1 MGNLVW
7 HEYSRLVSVT
17 ASVYAVWA
25 SFWAILYRKFFWDF
39 VNGTVRDPGGI
50 QPANSDMIFIQLIVR
65 APIIP
70 ILAMVL
76 GFMLIALETPLP
88 ILKSTA
94 IYRSLVLRIVLLFFQ
109 AFLTIMFYQGTNA
122 AIYSLIAAG
131 CYGRAIAKGEEMKEA
146 KANRGAGGR
155 A

>member
-1 MGNLVW
+1 MGKLVW

-50 QPANSDMIFIQLIVR
+50 QPANSDMIFVQMIVR

-70 ILAMVL
+70 ILAMVH

-94 IYRSLVLRIVLLFFQ
+94 IYRSLVLRVVLLILQ
-109 AFLTIMFYQGTNA
+109 ASLTIMFYQGTNA

-146 KANRGAGGR
+146 KANRGKGGG

>member
-88 ILKSTA
+88 FLKSTA

-146 KANRGAGGR
+146 KANRGTGGR

>member
-17 ASVYAVWA
+17 ASLYAVWA

-70 ILAMVL
+70 IVAMVL
-76 GFMLIALETPLP
+76 GFMLVALETPLP

-94 IYRSLVLRIVLLFFQ
+94 IYRSLVLRIVLLLFQ